1 MCAYEA
7 KKCVCMSKYAH
18 TYLCHE
24 CPCFWTKHYENCT
37 VHFYVM
43 TLILKFHKDLS
54 FCWGDMCKITLNMH
68 ARAINACAKF
78 QYTRVHVFASCAQI
92 FTKFFLVVHYSVI
105 SISFKC
111 RYCIFQRYMFLQRNR
126 CFYPVWYLGESFDS
140 DTAVPGTC

>member
-54 FCWGDMCKITLNMH
+54 FCCGDMPKITLSMH
-68 ARAINACAKF
+68 ARGINANFWYTFLRRVRAYVYGSLPKFIGLSTTLLWAYVLSFIKIGSSIEEIFAKLS
-78 QYTRVHVFASCAQI
+78 VAVFFPLLYGARQSWI
-92 FTKFFLVVHYSVI
+92 
-105 SISFKC
+105 
-111 RYCIFQRYMFLQRNR
+111 
-126 CFYPVWYLGESFDS
+126 
-140 DTAVPGTC
+140 